1 MIGTYIEISG
11 KLEEKLLKL
20 FTSEKCDW
28 AVEWKNDAKILKLG
42 ISFYFMPSLP
52 IWFKKK
58 KPVHL
63 FIFICVCFT
72 FISLLWLSNHSL
84 ILQHSQFIFPKDKV
98 LPVITVCKNDWGH
111 LTTQHHVNSIV
122 PPSKQYTSDA
132 MLYSSAV
139 VPHIYVSYF

>member
-52 IWFKKK
+52 I
-58 KPVHL
+58 
-63 FIFICVCFT
+63 
-72 FISLLWLSNHSL
+72 
-84 ILQHSQFIFPKDKV
+84 
-98 LPVITVCKNDWGH
+98 
-111 LTTQHHVNSIV
+111 
-122 PPSKQYTSDA
+122 
-132 MLYSSAV
+132 
-139 VPHIYVSYF
+139 